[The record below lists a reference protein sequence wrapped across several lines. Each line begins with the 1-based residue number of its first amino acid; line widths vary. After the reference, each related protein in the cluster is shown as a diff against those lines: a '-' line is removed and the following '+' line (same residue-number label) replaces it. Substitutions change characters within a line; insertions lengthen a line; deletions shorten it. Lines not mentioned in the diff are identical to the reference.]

1 MKLRI
6 AAAVVLIAVGI
17 GAIAFVIVG
26 PNLGSSPTQYLTSQA
41 TVTNVT
47 NEVVGSGSIAPH
59 AEYDLAFGTEPT
71 LAGSSSSSAAGAGSG
86 SSSLT
91 WPVETVDVTVGQKVK
106 KGDVLATADA
116 ADAMLQ
122 LAIDKATLTAAE
134 AKLRTDEAGATD
146 AQIASAKNA
155 VRSARVAVA
164 NAGTNASQTSQSNA
178 LSLQTAKN
186 QLADAKSALADA
198 KAGPSAS
205 DIANAQDQVD
215 SAQRAY
221 DQAVQNQADTKKS
234 NDQSIAQ
241 AQEAVDDAN
250 AAAISA
256 RQKWVNDTGLGAS
269 DAQLSADESAITAA
283 DKQVGSANA
292 QLASAQL
299 KADQGNAQAA
309 TSVENAQ
316 ASLAKAKR
324 DYATSTA
331 PSSTAIAAAE
341 QKVRD
346 AELSLKS
353 AQQRATAA
361 TQQNQQSATQAGLQ
375 LDAALASYTNTTTP
389 VEATIASDLVSVENA
404 KAAVVESKKAVDLAT
419 IVAPEDGTVITVNI
433 VEGMPAPSGSAVV
446 MDVGPYQVTADF
458 SESSLAKLSVG
469 QSADV
474 TVTATGTTTPGKVTI
489 IGATPATGGTSSV
502 VTYPVT
508 VALDEEPAGVQ
519 VGMTAEVAIIID
531 SAQNVVAVPTQALVG
546 SSSSGYQVRVMD
558 ANGAITFVPVTV
570 GLVTTSL
577 AEIQSGLSGGETV
590 VTGTVS
596 TSTSTSTTTN
606 RGANSLLG
614 GGGFDLGG
622 PPPGGQQ
629 FQRNSNGGG
638 TQGGGTNP

>member
-6 AAAVVLIAVGI
+6 VAAIALIVVGI
-17 GAIAFVIVG
+17 GAIAFVIIG
-26 PNLGSSPTQYLTSQA
+26 PSFGSSPTQYLTAQA

-59 AEYDLAFGTEPT
+59 AEYDLAFGVEPA
-71 LAGSSSSSAAGAGSG
+71 LASSSTSAAAGSG
-86 SSSLT
+86 TSALT
-91 WPVETVDVTVGQKVK
+91 WPVETVDVSVGQKVK

-116 ADAMLQ
+116 ADALLQ
-122 LAIDKATLTAAE
+122 LAIDKATLTAAQ
-134 AKLRTDEAGATD
+134 AKLKTDEAGATD

-186 QLADAKSALADA
+186 QLADAQQALADA
-198 KAGPSAS
+198 KAGPTSS

-221 DQAVQNQADTKKS
+221 DQAVQGQADTKAT
-234 NDQSIAQ
+234 NDLSITAAQ
-241 AQEAVDDAN
+241 KAIDDAN
-250 AAAISA
+250 AAAIAA
-256 RQKWVNDTGLGAS
+256 RQKWVNDYGLGAS
-269 DAQLSADESAITAA
+269 DAQLTADQSAIDAA
-283 DKQVGSANA
+283 EKAVTNA
-292 QLASAQL
+292 QTQLASTKL
-299 KADQGNAQAA
+299 KVDQGNAQAA
-309 TSVENAQ
+309 TSVANAQ
-316 ASLAKAKR
+316 AALDKAKR
-324 DYATSTA
+324 DYATNTTPSQTA
-331 PSSTAIAAAE
+331 VAAAQ

-346 AELSLKS
+346 AQLSLKS
-353 AQQRATAA
+353 AQERVTAA
-361 TQQNQQSATQAGLQ
+361 NQQSQQSATQAGLQ
-375 LDAALASYTNTTTP
+375 LESALASYSNTTTP

-404 KAAVVESKKAVDLAT
+404 KAAVVESKKTVARST
-419 IVAPEDGTVITVNI
+419 IVAPQDGTVITVNI
-433 VEGMPAPSGSAVV
+433 VEGMPAPSGSAIV
-446 MDVGPYQVTADF
+446 MDVGPYEVTADF
-458 SESSLAKLSVG
+458 SETSLAKLSVG
-469 QSADV
+469 QTADV

-519 VGMTAEVAIIID
+519 VGMTAEVAIII
-531 SAQNVVAVPTQALVG
+531 AQAQDVVAVPTQALVG
-546 SSSSGYQVRVMD
+546 NSSSGYQVRVMD
-558 ANGAITFVPVTV
+558 ANGSITFVPVTV

-596 TSTSTSTTTN
+596 STSSTTTTN
-606 RGANSLLG
+606 RNGSLL

-622 PPPGGQQ
+622 PPGGQPPTQ
-629 FQRNSNGGG
+629 QRNFN
-638 TQGGGTNP
+638 GGGTNP

>member
-6 AAAVVLIAVGI
+6 VAAIALIAVGI
-17 GAIAFVIVG
+17 GAIAFVIIG
-26 PNLGSSPTQYLTSQA
+26 PSFGSSPTQYLTAQA

-59 AEYDLAFGTEPT
+59 AEYDLAFGVEPA
-71 LAGSSSSSAAGAGSG
+71 LASSSTSAAAGSG
-86 SSSLT
+86 TSALT
-91 WPVETVDVTVGQKVK
+91 WPVETVDVSVGQKVK

-116 ADAMLQ
+116 ADAKLQ
-122 LAIDKATLTAAE
+122 LALDKASLTAAQ
-134 AKLRTDEAGATD
+134 AKLKTDAAGATD

-155 VRSARVAVA
+155 VRSAKVAVA
-164 NAGTNASQTSQSNA
+164 NANASASQTSQSNA

-186 QLADAKSALADA
+186 QLADAKQALVVA
-198 KAGPSAS
+198 KAGPTAS

-221 DQAVQNQADTKKS
+221 DQAVKNQADTRT
-234 NDQSIAQ
+234 NGELSIAQ
-241 AQEAVDDAN
+241 AQSSIDQAYLAWQTARQAGNTAQSVSGTQQAADQA
-250 AAAISA
+250 AQAAIDSA
-256 RQKWVNDTGLGAS
+256 YRAWVN
-269 DAQLSADESAITAA
+269 AQTNLETT
-283 DKQVGSANA
+283 KT
-292 QLASAQL
+292 
-299 KADQGNAQAA
+299 KADQANEQAVTSVANAQAA
-309 TSVENAQ
+309 
-316 ASLAKAKR
+316 LDKAKR
-324 DYATSTA
+324 DYASSTA

-346 AELSLKS
+346 AELNLRS

-361 TQQNQQSATQAGLQ
+361 TQQGQQSATQAGLQ
-375 LDAALASYTNTTTP
+375 LESALTGYSNTTTP

-404 KAAVVESKKAVDLAT
+404 KAAVAEAKKVVELAT
-419 IVAPEDGTVITVNI
+419 IVAPQDGTVITVNI
-433 VEGMPAPSGSAVV
+433 VEGMPAPSGSAIV
-446 MDVGPYQVTADF
+446 MDVGPYEVTADF
-458 SESSLAKLSVG
+458 SETSLAKLSVG
-469 QSADV
+469 QTADV

-519 VGMTAEVAIIID
+519 VGMTAEVAIII
-531 SAQNVVAVPTQALVG
+531 AQAQDVVAVPTQALVG
-546 SSSSGYQVRVMD
+546 NSSSGYQVRVMD
-558 ANGAITFVPVTV
+558 ANGSITFVPVTV

-596 TSTSTSTTTN
+596 STSSTTTTST
-606 RGANSLLG
+606 RGNGSLL

-622 PPPGGQQ
+622 PPGGQPPTQ
-629 FQRNSNGGG
+629 QRNFN
-638 TQGGGTNP
+638 GGGTNP